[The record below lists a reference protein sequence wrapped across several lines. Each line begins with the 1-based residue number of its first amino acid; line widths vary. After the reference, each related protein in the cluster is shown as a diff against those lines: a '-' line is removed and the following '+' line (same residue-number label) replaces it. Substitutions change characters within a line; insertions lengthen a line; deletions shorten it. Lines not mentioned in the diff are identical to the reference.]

1 MMLFVIVQQVA
12 AQIVQQAVALFTL
25 SPDGRGAK
33 ECGACFSESTSLA
46 PLPHLGGDAGGED
59 VLRKE
64 NQA

>member
-1 MMLFVIVQQVA
+1 MRLLVIVQQVA

-25 SPDGRGAK
+25 SPDGRRAK
-33 ECGACFSESTSLA
+33 ESNACFSESASLA
-46 PLPHLGGDAGGED
+46 PLPHLGGGVGGEG

>member
-1 MMLFVIVQQVA
+1 MMLFVIVQQPA
-12 AQIVQQAVALFTL
+12 AQIVQQPVGQFAL
-25 SPDGRGAK
+25 SPDRRGAK

-46 PLPHLGGDAGGED
+46 PLHHLGGDAGGED